1 MDQVT
6 CHRWILYVVADSKYT
21 KKFVI
26 FVDCINLTEMAVF
39 NKNKKERKPSMKKK
53 LFFSL
58 GSLAMILLLSGVIS
72 IIEYRR
78 MSDYVSD
85 LIAANIKSINLSQK
99 LADLTQEYNDQM
111 LAVVVQN
118 DISLMPDFN
127 LDYFNAQSD
136 SLRSSFTSSRMLPK
150 VDSVVT
156 AFDAFMKTSL
166 KFDEVFLADNVN
178 TGEWF
183 FGSLQPRYTKLR
195 QDLISLNDVIHEELQ
210 RNSADFD
217 AGFYRSII
225 PGVVSVGAG
234 LLLILLLLYF
244 TMAYY
249 VKPIYRMADGIDGY
263 RHSGRRHVY
272 EFDGDDQLSD
282 INAGITEIIDE
293 NVELKK
299 RVKKLRDERERL
311 LQNISDLTAE

>member
-1 MDQVT
+1 MA
-6 CHRWILYVVADSKYT
+6 ILNIRK
-21 KKFVI
+21 
-26 FVDCINLTEMAVF
+26 
-39 NKNKKERKPSMKKK
+39 KKEKKPSMKKK

-58 GSLAMILLLSGVIS
+58 GSLAMILLLSSVIS

-78 MSDYVSD
+78 MSDYVSE

-150 VDSVVT
+150 VDSVVMS
-156 AFDAFMKTSL
+156 FDAFMKTSL
-166 KFDEVFLADNVN
+166 KFDEIFLADNVN

-195 QDLISLNDVIHEELQ
+195 QDLMSLNEVIHDELL

-234 LLLILLLLYF
+234 LLLIVLLLYF

-249 VKPIYRMADGIDGY
+249 VKPIYRMSDGIDSY
-263 RHSGRRHVY
+263 RLTGRRHVY
-272 EFDGDDQLSD
+272 EFDGDDQLAN
-282 INAGITEIIDE
+282 INTGVTELIEE
-293 NVELKK
+293 NVEYKK
-299 RVKKLRDERERL
+299 RIKALRDERERL
-311 LQNISDLTAE
+311 FQTISDCTAE

>member
-1 MDQVT
+1 MA
-6 CHRWILYVVADSKYT
+6 LG
-21 KKFVI
+21 I
-26 FVDCINLTEMAVF
+26 FRRKRE
-39 NKNKKERKPSMKKK
+39 KKPSIKKK

-72 IIEYRR
+72 ILEYRR
-78 MSDYVSD
+78 MSDYVSE
-85 LIAANIKSINLSQK
+85 LIASNINSINLSQK
-99 LADLTQEYNDQM
+99 LADITQEYNDQM

-127 LDYFNAQSD
+127 LEYFNAQSD
-136 SLRSSFTSSRMLPK
+136 SLRNSFTSQKMLPK
-150 VDSVVT
+150 VDSVVN

-166 KFDEVFLADNVN
+166 KFDEVFLADSVD

-195 QDLISLNDVIHEELQ
+195 QDLGSLNEVIHDEL
-210 RNSADFD
+210 RSNSADFD

-244 TMAYY
+244 TMVYY
-249 VKPIYRMADGIDGY
+249 VKPIYRMSDGIDGY
-263 RHSGRRHVY
+263 RLSGRRYVY
-272 EFDGDDQLSD
+272 EFDGDDQLAN
-282 INAGITEIIDE
+282 INSGLTELIDE
-293 NVELKK
+293 NVELKR
-299 RVKKLRDERERL
+299 RVKNLRDERERL
-311 LQNISDLTAE
+311 LENISDLTAE

>member
-1 MDQVT
+1 
-6 CHRWILYVVADSKYT
+6 
-21 KKFVI
+21 
-26 FVDCINLTEMAVF
+26 MAVL
-39 NKNKKERKPSMKKK
+39 NKKKKEKKPSMKKK

-58 GSLAMILLLSGVIS
+58 GSLAMILLLSSVIS

-78 MSDYVSD
+78 MSDYVSE
-85 LIAANIKSINLSQK
+85 LITANIKSINLSQK

-127 LDYFNAQSD
+127 LNYFNAQSD
-136 SLRSSFTSSRMLPK
+136 SLRNSFTSSKMLPK

-156 AFDAFMKTSL
+156 SFDAFMKTSL

-195 QDLISLNDVIHEELQ
+195 QDLISLNEVIYEELQ

-225 PGVVSVGAG
+225 PGVVAVGAG
-234 LLLILLLLYF
+234 LLLIVLLLYF
-244 TMAYY
+244 IMVYY
-249 VKPIYRMADGIDGY
+249 VKPIYRMSDGLDSY
-263 RHSGRRHVY
+263 RLSGRRHVY
-272 EFDGDDQLSD
+272 EFDGDDQLAN
-282 INAGITEIIDE
+282 INAGITELVEE
-293 NVELKK
+293 NVEYKK
-299 RVKKLRDERERL
+299 RLKALRDERERL
-311 LQNISDLTAE
+311 MQTISDYSAE

>member
-1 MDQVT
+1 
-6 CHRWILYVVADSKYT
+6 
-21 KKFVI
+21 
-26 FVDCINLTEMAVF
+26 MAAF
-39 NKNKKERKPSMKKK
+39 SIMKRKERKPSMKKK

-58 GSLAMILLLSGVIS
+58 GSLAMILLLSSVIS
-72 IIEYRR
+72 VLEYRR

-136 SLRSSFTSSRMLPK
+136 SLRNSFTSEKMLPK
-150 VDSVVT
+150 VDSVDIS
-156 AFDAFMKTSL
+156 FDAFMKTSL
-166 KFDEVFLADNVN
+166 KFDEVFLADSVD

-195 QDLISLNDVIHEELQ
+195 QDLTSLNEVIHEELQ

-234 LLLILLLLYF
+234 LLLIILLLYF

-249 VKPIYRMADGIDGY
+249 VKPIYRMSDGIDSY
-263 RHSGRRHVY
+263 RHSGRRYIY
-272 EFDGDDQLSD
+272 EFDGDDQIAN
-282 INAGITEIIDE
+282 INTGINELIEE
-293 NVELKK
+293 NLEYKK
-299 RVKKLRDERERL
+299 RIKNFRDERERL

>member
-1 MDQVT
+1 
-6 CHRWILYVVADSKYT
+6 
-21 KKFVI
+21 
-26 FVDCINLTEMAVF
+26 MAVL
-39 NKNKKERKPSMKKK
+39 NRRKKKEKKPSMKKK

-58 GSLAMILLLSGVIS
+58 GSLAMILLLSSVIS

-78 MSDYVSD
+78 MSDYVSE

-127 LDYFNAQSD
+127 LNYFNAQSD
-136 SLRSSFTSSRMLPK
+136 SLRNSFTSPRMLPK

-156 AFDAFMKTSL
+156 SFDAFMKTSL

-195 QDLISLNDVIHEELQ
+195 QDLISLNEVIHEELQ

-225 PGVVSVGAG
+225 PGIVAVGAG

-244 TMAYY
+244 IMVYY
-249 VKPIYRMADGIDGY
+249 VKPIYRISDGLDGY
-263 RHSGRRHVY
+263 RLSGRRHVY
-272 EFDGDDQLSD
+272 DFDGDDQLAN
-282 INAGITEIIDE
+282 INAGVTELIEE
-293 NVELKK
+293 NVEYKK
-299 RVKKLRDERERL
+299 RIKALRDERERL
-311 LQNISDLTAE
+311 IQTISDYSAE